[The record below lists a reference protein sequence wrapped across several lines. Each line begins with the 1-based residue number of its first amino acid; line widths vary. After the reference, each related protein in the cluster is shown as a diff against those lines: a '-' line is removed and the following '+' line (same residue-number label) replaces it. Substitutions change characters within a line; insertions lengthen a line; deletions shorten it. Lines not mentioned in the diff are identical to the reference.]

1 MRVLFHL
8 SFPWPMEIASREPLG
23 NTAACQI
30 VQGFANTDPISDLP
44 VGLYQAVQKLKYTSY
59 A

>member
-1 MRVLFHL
+1 
-8 SFPWPMEIASREPLG
+8 METESGQPLG
-23 NTAACQI
+23 NTAAYQI

-44 VGLYQAVQKLKYTSY
+44 VGLYQEVQKLKYTSY